1 MVTIL
6 DDNVYVLNFIYVLC
20 VKDGISEDGKA

>member
-6 DDNVYVLNFIYVLC
+6 DDNVYVLNSMYVLC
-20 VKDGISEDGKA
+20 VKDGISENGEA